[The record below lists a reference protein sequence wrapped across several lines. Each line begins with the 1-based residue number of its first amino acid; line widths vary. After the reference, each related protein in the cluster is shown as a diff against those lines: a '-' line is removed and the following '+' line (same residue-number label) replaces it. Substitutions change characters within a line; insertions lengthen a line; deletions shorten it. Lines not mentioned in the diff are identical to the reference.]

1 MSGTALN
8 RTFKVSDEDCK
19 HIAAL
24 FALDPRTI
32 RRLFSGQKCWILIR
46 HLSSIK
52 TPKSRE
58 SEKLRR
64 KKRDAEK
71 RESAGRG
78 AEP

>member
-8 RTFKVSDEDCK
+8 RTLMVSDADCE
-19 HIAAL
+19 HIGML
-24 FALDPRTI
+24 FSLDPRTI
-32 RRLFSGQKCWILIR
+32 RRLFAGHKCWILIR

-58 SEKLRR
+58 SEKKRR

-71 RESAGRG
+71 RENTGRG
-78 AEP
+78 IK